1 MPCTL
6 TLLFNTLEEL
16 QSKELKK
23 FTLYLKQKNLEGCDP
38 IPAGCLENLGVEGI
52 ADKLIRFYGDNKALE
67 VTLWIL
73 REMRLYNLAV
83 KLDKEIE
90 ETQDSSR
97 NPPMKRRH
105 SLTTGYAR
113 GEGIRSLSDESTS
126 ISSSRPTQS
135 GSVVITPFP
144 TSYTFKKPETINLSL
159 DDTIIKKISERTKR
173 RLKSTECLIEGTD
186 DRKKNFCDVYT
197 ELYITDVEVKTQH
210 ELRQMD
216 VQSQSLPSTQAAIE
230 CNDIFKPST
239 EPGESIRSIR
249 TVMTKGIAGI
259 GKSMTVQK
267 FILDWKEGN
276 ANQDVDFIFILPFR
290 QMNLFIDDQY
300 SLHGLL
306 CKFHPELQD
315 ITKAEL
321 FDKANIIFIFDGLDE
336 SKFRL
341 KFNEKGPFIS
351 QITETASVDMLIVNL
366 LKENLLPSASIWITS
381 RPAAAHQI
389 PPQYIDRWTEIQ
401 GFNDEQK
408 EQYFRNKIKDRPIAD
423 RVMKQMKDSR
433 CLYIMCRIPV
443 FCWILATVLLRRGA
457 KDNQEIPKTLTELF
471 AHFIVIQLTRK
482 EKKNENCEDKDLRH
496 VLKSNKDVILKLA
509 ELAYSELEKDNVV
522 FCEEDLKQCK
532 LDIHEDLEKSGMC
545 TEVFVSETVI
555 LKKKVFCFVHLS
567 IQEFLAALYS
577 FAMKGQQLHDLLESA
592 VRKSMQS
599 QNGHLDLFL
608 RFLLGFSL
616 ESNQKLF
623 KELLTHT
630 HRKPQTASR
639 GQSSA
644 SKTPSTSTTSPQRCM
659 NLLLCLL
666 ELKDHSLHEEVEE
679 YVKSGELL
687 SPAVCSMLAYM
698 MLVSEKTQEEFDL
711 TKYNTT
717 DKGRVRLVIAV
728 RSCKKGRLVSC
739 GLTKESCEIIT
750 SAIQSEN
757 SPLKELDLSCNDLLD
772 AGVQVLSQG
781 LSHANCNL
789 ETLRLASCNLT
800 DGSCKT
806 LVSVLQSSESH
817 LRELDLTNN
826 DLSDGGVQQLSS
838 ALSHPN
844 CKLHTLILAGCN
856 LTGRSCKVLAVAL
869 QSGISHLTHL
879 DLTNNDLGEAGV
891 DGLSAALGH
900 LNCKLEI
907 LKLSGCLVSER
918 ACEVLLSVLTPKP
931 SSLKELDLRYNH
943 TGDSGVTLRSKLQE
957 KGCQLNIDY
966 NAEYWMKPGLRKYAC
981 ELTLDIKTA
990 HPELDLSEVRKVTRV
1005 EEDQDYPDR
1014 PQRFDCCPQVLCT
1027 EGLTGRHYW
1036 EAEWSGSEVVIGVAY
1051 RSIRRKAHGADCKI
1065 GLNDKSYGLWCEGSR
1080 YSVRYDKNKTE
1091 VPAPTSDC
1099 RRIAV
1104 YLDWPAGAL
1113 SFYAVSSGQ
1122 LAHLHTFHSRVGDPP
1137 RPGFSEPIY
1146 PGFWLHF
1153 NSYISLRQVI

>member
-1 MPCTL
+1 
-6 TLLFNTLEEL
+6 
-16 QSKELKK
+16 
-23 FTLYLKQKNLEGCDP
+23 
-38 IPAGCLENLGVEGI
+38 
-52 ADKLIRFYGDNKALE
+52 
-67 VTLWIL
+67 
-73 REMRLYNLAV
+73 
-83 KLDKEIE
+83 
-90 ETQDSSR
+90 
-97 NPPMKRRH
+97 
-105 SLTTGYAR
+105 
-113 GEGIRSLSDESTS
+113 
-126 ISSSRPTQS
+126 
-135 GSVVITPFP
+135 
-144 TSYTFKKPETINLSL
+144 
-159 DDTIIKKISERTKR
+159 
-173 RLKSTECLIEGTD
+173 
-186 DRKKNFCDVYT
+186 
-197 ELYITDVEVKTQH
+197 
-210 ELRQMD
+210 MD

-555 LKKKVFCFVHLS
+555 LKKKVFCFVHFS
-567 IQEFLAALYS
+567 IQEFLAALYVFYSFSTGNLGVLKS

-630 HRKPQTASR
+630 QETSDSIKRTVQCIKDTINKHNK
-639 GQSSA
+639 
-644 SKTPSTSTTSPQRCM
+644 STERCM

-717 DKGRVRLVIAV
+717 VKGRVRLVIAV
-728 RSCKKGRLVSC
+728 RSCKKG
-739 GLTKESCEIIT
+739 
-750 SAIQSEN
+750 
-757 SPLKELDLSCNDLLD
+757 
-772 AGVQVLSQG
+772 
-781 LSHANCNL
+781 
-789 ETLRLASCNLT
+789 RLASCNLT